1 MSSETA
7 KTITKLVKETDKL
20 VQDVLKDVARAKKIA
35 EELKRLTSKEDAE
48 R

>member
-7 KTITKLVKETDKL
+7 KTITKLVKEADKL
-20 VQDVLKDVARAKKIA
+20 VQDILKDVALAKKIA
-35 EELKRLTSKEDAE
+35 EELKRLTSKENAE